1 MEVRLEGTMEVR
13 LEGYN
18 GGEVRG
24 VQWGYSFTLQGQL
37 EIHLIFYNLP

>member
-1 MEVRLEGTMEVR
+1 MEVRLEGYNGGEVRRVQWRHLR

-24 VQWGYSFTLQGQL
+24 VQWR
-37 EIHLIFYNLP
+37 

>member
-1 MEVRLEGTMEVR
+1 MEVR

-24 VQWGYSFTLQGQL
+24 VQWGVLLYFTGT
-37 EIHLIFYNLP
+37 IRNSLITFPYI